1 MPTQLSNEVDEIV
14 AERLRIDEDE
24 FDDESQFEDDIGAE
38 SLDLVEL
45 AEAVEAEL
53 GVHVPDDDLADLETV
68 GAVKEYV
75 AAESA

>member
-24 FDDESQFEDDIGAE
+24 FDDESRFEEDIGAE

>member
-24 FDDESQFEDDIGAE
+24 FDDESRFEDDIGAE

>member
-14 AERLRIDEDE
+14 AERLRIDQDE
-24 FDDESQFEDDIGAE
+24 FDDESRFEEDIGAE